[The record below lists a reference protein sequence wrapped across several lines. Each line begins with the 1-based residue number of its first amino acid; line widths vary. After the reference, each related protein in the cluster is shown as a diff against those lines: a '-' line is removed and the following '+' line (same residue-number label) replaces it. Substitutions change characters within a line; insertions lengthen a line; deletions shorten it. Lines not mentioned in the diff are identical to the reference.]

1 MLSLVFL
8 HIIPLKFASETT
20 ELPSLS
26 DDEPAPPP
34 SILPR
39 KRAYSP
45 DTLAWKAERKG
56 RKAAREERRKRR
68 GDIDSEDEG
77 DRAKRRERRKEKE
90 KEKANGEQQGGGLL
104 DGYEYTKKGSVREWD
119 MGK

>member
-1 MLSLVFL
+1 M
-8 HIIPLKFASETT
+8 
-20 ELPSLS
+20 S

-34 SILPR
+34 GILPR

-45 DTLAWKAERKG
+45 NTLARKAERKE

-68 GDIDSEDEG
+68 GDNDSEDEKE
-77 DRAKRRERRKEKE
+77 RAKRRERRKEKE
-90 KEKANGEQQGGGLL
+90 NEKANGEQQGGGLL

-119 MGK
+119 VGK